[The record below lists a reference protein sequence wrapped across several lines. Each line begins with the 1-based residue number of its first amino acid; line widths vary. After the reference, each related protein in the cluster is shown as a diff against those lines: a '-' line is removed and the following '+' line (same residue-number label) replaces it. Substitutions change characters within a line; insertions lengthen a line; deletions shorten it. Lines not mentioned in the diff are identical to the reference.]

1 MISGLVCHVKCL
13 PVLGGKILSRK
24 CLLMKFKSIR
34 RALPCAALGFLLITS
49 LFSCKKD
56 YHSSSSAAGVT
67 TTPRATTYSLIWDEE
82 FNGSSVNTANWNID
96 VGNPGVNNELEN
108 YQAANATVSNG
119 NLVITAK
126 QQSVGGQPYTSAK
139 LETAGKFSVQFGR
152 IEARIK
158 LPMVQG
164 TWPAFWMLG
173 SSINSGTPWPD
184 CGEIDIMEHVNTT
197 NTILGTMHWNGGSG
211 HVQYGSSTTTTPG
224 DYHVY
229 AVEWD
234 ANSIRWYVDNT
245 LYVTGNIQNN
255 INNTGAFHHPF
266 FIILNLAMGGN
277 LPGNTI
283 DNASLPT
290 QMLVDY
296 VLVYSMTPN
305 SGPPIGQTIS
315 LMGSNNLFVSS
326 EDGQQPMNCNR
337 ATPQAWEQFLVVD
350 AGGGKVALQSMGS
363 YVSSE
368 NGVNPITCNRPTFQA
383 WETFSWID
391 NADGT
396 VSLQGNN
403 GKFVS
408 SENGTQAMT
417 CNRTTASLWEDFRV
431 VH

>member
-1 MISGLVCHVKCL
+1 
-13 PVLGGKILSRK
+13 
-24 CLLMKFKSIR
+24 MKFKTITR
-34 RALPCAALGFLLITS
+34 GLPCLGLGLLFIMAMV
-49 LFSCKKD
+49 SCKKD
-56 YHSSSSAAGVT
+56 LHSSASADGVT
-67 TTPRATTYSLIWDEE
+67 TTTRATTYSLIWDDE
-82 FNGSSVNTANWNID
+82 FNGTGVNTANWNID
-96 VGNPGVNNELEN
+96 VGNPGVNHELEN

-119 NLVITAK
+119 NLVITAR

-211 HVQYGSSTTTTPG
+211 HVQYGSSTTTSPG

-245 LYVTGNIQNN
+245 LYVTGNIANN

-266 FIILNLAMGGN
+266 FILLNLAIGGD

-283 DNASLPT
+283 DNGSLPT

-296 VLVYSMTPN
+296 VRVYSMTPN
-305 SGPPIGQTIS
+305 SGPPIGQTITV
-315 LMGSNNLFVSS
+315 MGNNNDFVTSNNGVGAITC
-326 EDGQQPMNCNR
+326 DRPVAQG
-337 ATPQAWEQFLVVD
+337 WEQWTIVD
-350 AGGGKVALQSMGS
+350 AGGGKIAL
-363 YVSSE
+363 
-368 NGVNPITCNRPTFQA
+368 R
-383 WETFSWID
+383 
-391 NADGT
+391 
-396 VSLQGNN
+396 GNN
-403 GKFVS
+403 GDYVS

-417 CNRTTASLWEDFRV
+417 CNRTTFQAWETFTWIDNADGTFSLKGSNGDFVSSENGTQGMTCTRTSASLWESFRV